1 MKPYLKAP
9 SEAQMHELRML
20 GLNEPQSSDTLVLS
34 CPRGPDTMI
43 CSVETQGPTWAKRLV
58 QYTMDNQSF
67 QKSAVKGWSRAERL
81 NLLLKRLFVL
91 QIVGHFLL
99 CFSWV

>member
-1 MKPYLKAP
+1 
-9 SEAQMHELRML
+9 
-20 GLNEPQSSDTLVLS
+20 
-34 CPRGPDTMI
+34 
-43 CSVETQGPTWAKRLV
+43 
-58 QYTMDNQSF
+58 MDNQSF

-99 CFSWV
+99 CFSWVSSEDNEMADHLSREGGLPRFLEAVRRRAFVADPALLPRAAAG